1 MSINEVI
8 IAEDVSKEYRRGHEI
23 IVAIKKLNLKIKR
36 GEFFVIAGPSGSGK
50 TTLLNILSGLDKPTT
65 GRIILDGLD
74 TNMID
79 EKQFPKIRRERVGFI
94 FQNWNLIDGFTAI
107 ENVEA
112 AMWPSELSN
121 KVIEERALTLLRM
134 VDLIERKD
142 HRPKELSGG
151 EQQKALLCHA
161 LCREPQ
167 LLLLDEPFVN
177 LDITSQKEFL
187 RLIEKVYKEKNLT
200 IILVTHLFHLI
211 PRSCKRVIL
220 LDKGKVLF
228 DGERDVFFSTL

>member
-8 IAEDVSKEYRRGHEI
+8 IAENVSKEYRRGHEI
-23 IVAIKKLNLKIKR
+23 IVAVKNLNLKIKR
-36 GEFFVIAGPSGSGK
+36 GEFFVIIGPSGSGK
-50 TTLLNILSGLDKPTT
+50 TTLLNVLSGLDKPTT
-65 GRIILDGLD
+65 GRVILDGLD

-151 EQQKALLCHA
+151 EQQRVAIARALINQPKVVFA
-161 LCREPQ
+161 
-167 LLLLDEPFVN
+167 DEPTGN
-177 LDITSQKEFL
+177 LDSSTGEAIIKLLRQLNKKEG
-187 RLIEKVYKEKNLT
+187 VT
-200 IILVTHLFHLI
+200 IIVVTHDDSI
-211 PRSCKRVIL
+211 IKYGDRVAKIR
-220 LDKGKVLF
+220 DGKV
-228 DGERDVFFSTL
+228 EIVSKTP

>member
-1 MSINEVI
+1 VSINEVI

-151 EQQKALLCHA
+151 EQQRVAIARALINHPKVVFA
-161 LCREPQ
+161 
-167 LLLLDEPFVN
+167 DEPTGN
-177 LDITSQKEFL
+177 LDSKTGESIIKLLKEL
-187 RLIEKVYKEKNLT
+187 NKKEGVTMIVVTHDESILKFADRVARIKDGILT
-200 IILVTHLFHLI
+200 IE
-211 PRSCKRVIL
+211 S
-220 LDKGKVLF
+220 
-228 DGERDVFFSTL
+228 

>member
-1 MSINEVI
+1 VIEVSINEVI

-151 EQQKALLCHA
+151 EQQRVAIARALINHPKVVFA
-161 LCREPQ
+161 
-167 LLLLDEPFVN
+167 DEPTGN
-177 LDITSQKEFL
+177 LDSKTGESIIKLLKEL
-187 RLIEKVYKEKNLT
+187 NKKEGVTMIVVTHDESILKFADRVARIKDGILT
-200 IILVTHLFHLI
+200 IE
-211 PRSCKRVIL
+211 S
-220 LDKGKVLF
+220 
-228 DGERDVFFSTL
+228 

>member
-1 MSINEVI
+1 MIEVSINEVI

-151 EQQKALLCHA
+151 EQQRVAIARALINHPKVVFA
-161 LCREPQ
+161 
-167 LLLLDEPFVN
+167 DEPTGN
-177 LDITSQKEFL
+177 LDSKTGESIIKLLKEL
-187 RLIEKVYKEKNLT
+187 NKKEGVTMIVVTHDESILKFADRVARIKDGILT
-200 IILVTHLFHLI
+200 IE
-211 PRSCKRVIL
+211 S
-220 LDKGKVLF
+220 
-228 DGERDVFFSTL
+228 